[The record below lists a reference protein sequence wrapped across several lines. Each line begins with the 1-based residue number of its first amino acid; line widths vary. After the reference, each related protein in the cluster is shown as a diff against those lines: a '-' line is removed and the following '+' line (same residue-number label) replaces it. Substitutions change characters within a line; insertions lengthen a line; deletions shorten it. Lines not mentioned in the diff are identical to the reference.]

1 MLYII
6 LYSVIFIQQCILCI
20 FSCIQ
25 NLLSS
30 TVIHYSSFFV
40 FLYWSSKLLNQS
52 LSSSL
57 YWDLESFSYFKWCVT
72 FLYITLVCNGVC
84 SRVTCVSFVLMLPVS
99 IKSSKNIFILYKSL
113 KKYYTWYLQNVPF
126 ADINQNFFKGFN
138 FKILFSFI

>member
-30 TVIHYSSFFV
+30 TVIHYSSSFV

-52 LSSSL
+52 LSSLL
-57 YWDLESFSYFKWCVT
+57 YWDLESFLYFKWCVT
-72 FLYITLVCNGVC
+72 SLYITLVCNGVC
-84 SRVTCVSFVLMLPVS
+84 SRVTCVSFVLILPVS
-99 IKSSKNIFILYKSL
+99 IKSSIRMGNTCIPVADSF
-113 KKYYTWYLQNVPF
+113 WYLAKLIQLCK
-126 ADINQNFFKGFN
+126 A
-138 FKILFSFI
+138 